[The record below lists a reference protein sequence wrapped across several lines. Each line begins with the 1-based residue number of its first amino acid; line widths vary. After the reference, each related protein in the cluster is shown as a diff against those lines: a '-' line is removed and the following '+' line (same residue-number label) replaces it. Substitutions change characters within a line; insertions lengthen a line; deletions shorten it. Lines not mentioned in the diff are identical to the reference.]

1 MKNKTKKE
9 CVVKRKGHE
18 EKFDERKVYASCY
31 AACLSTHIEIK
42 KTEKIC
48 EKVAKEIKKWIK
60 NKTCVSSNEIF
71 KMTIKLLNKYD
82 KNAAFMYE
90 THRDLS

>member
-1 MKNKTKKE
+1 MKEKTKKG

-31 AACLSTHIEIK
+31 AACLSSHIEIK

-48 EKVAKEIKKWIK
+48 AKVAKEINSWIK
-60 NKTCVSSNEIF
+60 SKTCVSSNEIF
-71 KMTIKLLNKYD
+71 KMTIKLLNKHD

-90 THRDLS
+90 THRDIS